1 MHRGPGSVSSTTKV
15 LLSVRCIKS
24 FIISFFS
31 LNWLWKGYINPYVDE
46 KDLGKSNTILA
57 LGINRACVS
66 HLVISSKVLLSHF
79 SRLTAF
85 GKGIN
90 PYVDENDLL
99 QTMTEAAIFKIG
111 RSRTIRYG
119 KIWPLADYRR
129 ICLTCS
135 IFLHDLHF

>member
-1 MHRGPGSVSSTTKV
+1 MSDASKV
-15 LLSVRCIKS
+15 LLSH
-24 FIISFFS
+24 FS
-31 LNWLWKGYINPYVDE
+31 RLTDFGKVINPYVDE

-66 HLVISSKVLLSHF
+66 HRVISSKVLLSHF

-111 RSRTIRYG
+111 RSRTISYG

-135 IFLHDLHF
+135 IFLQDLHF